1 MNDMRAL
8 TWIGQL
14 AGLACLLA
22 APLAAEAHSLD
33 DILSAKTLVVGI
45 NPNLPPLG
53 SFNDQNQVQGFDV
66 DLANKLGQMLGVS
79 VQLVQVNSANR
90 VPFLVTGKADLM
102 MGALTRTPARAQV
115 IDFSLPIQ
123 TEAISAL
130 TKASAPY
137 QTMQDLNASNVRLI
151 EVRGTTPVDYVKQNL
166 PKAQVTLFDS
176 YPDAVRAFEQG
187 RGDAIVDV
195 VDYLGT
201 YTKEYPA
208 QTRVITDKHAEVDYD
223 CIGLAFGNEALKSWL
238 NVALYELE
246 TDGFLGDT
254 YKKWFGM
261 APAYPIP
268 TTPYF

>member
-1 MNDMRAL
+1 MGAF
-8 TWIGQL
+8 TWIGRL

-22 APLAAEAHSLD
+22 APVAAEAHSLD
-33 DILSAKTLVVGI
+33 EILSAKTLVVGI

-53 SFNDQNQVQGFDV
+53 SFDAQNKIQGFDV
-66 DLANKLGQMLGVS
+66 DIANKLGEMLGVT
-79 VQLVQVNSANR
+79 VKFVQVNSADR
-90 VPFLVTGKADLM
+90 VPYLVTGKADLM

-130 TKASAPY
+130 VKDGAAYKAMA
-137 QTMQDLNASNVRLI
+137 DLDASGVKLA
-151 EVRGTTPVDYVKQNL
+151 EVRGTTPLDYVKQNL
-166 PKAQVTLFDS
+166 PKAQVTLYDN

-187 RGDAIVDV
+187 RADAIVDV

-201 YTKEYPA
+201 YTKQYPA
-208 QTRVITDKHAEVDYD
+208 KTRVLTDKNAAVDYD
-223 CIGLAFGNEALKSWL
+223 AIGLAFGNAALKSWL
-238 NVALYELE
+238 NVALYEIE
-246 TDGFLGDT
+246 TDGFLNDT

-268 TTPYF
+268 VSPYF

>member
-1 MNDMRAL
+1 MRAL

>member
-1 MNDMRAL
+1 MGAL
-8 TWIGQL
+8 KWTGLL

-22 APLAAEAHSLD
+22 GPSIAQAHNLD
-33 DILSAKTLVVGI
+33 EILSAKTLVVGI

-53 SFNDQNQVQGFDV
+53 SFSDQNQVQGFDV
-66 DLANKLGQMLGVS
+66 DVANKLGDMLGVK
-79 VQLVQVNSANR
+79 VQLVQVNSADR

-130 TKASAPY
+130 TKADSPFKA
-137 QTMQDLNASNVRLI
+137 MQDLNASNVRLV
-151 EVRGTTPVDYVKQNL
+151 EVRGTTPIDYVKQYL
-166 PKAQVTLFDS
+166 PKAQVTLFDN

-208 QTRVITDKHAEVDYD
+208 KTRVIADKNAEVDYD
-223 CIGLAFGNEALKSWL
+223 CIGLAFGNAALKSWL
-238 NVALYELE
+238 NVALFELE
-246 TDGFLGDT
+246 TDGFLNGT
-254 YKKWFGM
+254 YKKWFGI
-261 APAYPIP
+261 PPVYPIP

>member
-201 YTKEYPA
+201 YTKEYPRDHRQA
-208 QTRVITDKHAEVDYD
+208 RRSR
-223 CIGLAFGNEALKSWL
+223 L
-238 NVALYELE
+238 
-246 TDGFLGDT
+246 
-254 YKKWFGM
+254 
-261 APAYPIP
+261 
-268 TTPYF
+268 

>member
-1 MNDMRAL
+1 MGAS
-8 TWIGQL
+8 TWIGRV

-22 APLAAEAHSLD
+22 APAVAQAHSLD
-33 DILSAKTLVVGI
+33 EILSAKTLVVGI

-53 SFNDQNQVQGFDV
+53 SFSDTNQVQGFDV
-66 DLANKLGQMLGVS
+66 DIANKLGSMLGVT
-79 VQLVQVNSANR
+79 VQLVQVNSADR
-90 VPFLVTGKADLM
+90 VPYLLTGKADLM

-130 TKASAPY
+130 VKDGSAFK
-137 QTMQDLNASNVRLI
+137 TMQDLNATSVKLI

-166 PKAQVTLFDS
+166 PKAQVTLFDN

-201 YTKEYPA
+201 YTKNYPA
-208 QTRVITDKHAEVDYD
+208 KTRTIADKNAEVDYD
-223 CIGLAFGNEALKSWL
+223 AIGLAFGNEPLKAWL
-238 NVALYELE
+238 NVAIYELE
-246 TDGFLGDT
+246 TDGFLNDT

-261 APAYPIP
+261 APVYPIP

>member
-1 MNDMRAL
+1 MGAL
-8 TWIGQL
+8 TWIGRV

-22 APLAAEAHSLD
+22 APAVAQAHSLD
-33 DILSAKTLVVGI
+33 QILSAKTLVVGI

-53 SFNDQNQVQGFDV
+53 SFSDTNQVQGFDV
-66 DLANKLGQMLGVS
+66 DIANKLGEMLGVK
-79 VQLVQVNSANR
+79 VQLVQVNSADR
-90 VPFLVTGKADLM
+90 VPYLLTGKADLM

-130 TKASAPY
+130 VKDGSSFK
-137 QTMQDLNASNVRLI
+137 TMQDLNSANVKLI

-166 PKAQVTLFDS
+166 PKAQVTLFDN

-201 YTKEYPA
+201 YTKNYPA
-208 QTRVITDKHAEVDYD
+208 KTRTIADKNAEVDYD
-223 CIGLAFGNEALKSWL
+223 AIGLAFGNEPLKSWL

-246 TDGFLGDT
+246 TDGFLNDT

-261 APAYPIP
+261 APVYPIP